1 MLCKGFVVMVVL
13 GVMAATLVL
22 YVKNRES
29 LLSLI
34 LFFFYLRVRVDFAGM
49 PFFNNKVLYLEII
62 LSVFG

>member
-13 GVMAATLVL
+13 GVMAATSVL

-34 LFFFYLRVRVDFAGM
+34 LCFFYLRVRVDFAGM
-49 PFFNNKVLYLEII
+49 PFF
-62 LSVFG
+62 